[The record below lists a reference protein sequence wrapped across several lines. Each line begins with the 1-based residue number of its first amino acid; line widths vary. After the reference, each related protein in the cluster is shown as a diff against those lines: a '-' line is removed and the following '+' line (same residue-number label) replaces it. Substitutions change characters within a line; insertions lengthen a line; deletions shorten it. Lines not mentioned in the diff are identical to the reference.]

1 MKNKFIPQ
9 MTMLN
14 STYPGEYSGDVSIGE
29 PNLGTTYVDGS
40 GVYWTYYPEGY
51 LGPAGFYNENLEPW
65 SNGSTKGDDWILV
78 S

>member
-29 PNLGTTYVDGS
+29 PNFGTTYVDSS
-40 GVYWTYYPEGY
+40 GQYWTWFTEEFYGVAGYY
-51 LGPAGFYNENLEPW
+51 ND
-65 SNGSTKGDDWILV
+65 NGELWPKGTEIGDDWTLV
-78 S
+78 